1 MLEMLPLSVV
11 VSIHDSERTLR
22 EVLSAIR
29 ASELHRDSYE
39 VIVVDDAS
47 ADGSVAIAARYADTV
62 VKLNG
67 RRSGP
72 AYARNRG
79 VELARGQVIAFVDD
93 DVVVRPDTLPRMLA
107 TLVERP
113 DVDAVSASHAD
124 SSGATNFVSQYWNL
138 LLRFGEQRHSGR
150 CAQFAPGCG
159 AVRRGAF
166 LSAGMYDEWRF
177 ATACLENVELGER
190 LLGAGHEVLLSS
202 ELKVTH
208 LKQWD
213 LDSVCQEVWFRSKL
227 LARSLGY
234 YAYEH
239 RGAERGRFHSEPQSY
254 ASSCRA
260 RDTDACGSI
269 RPVASCRG
277 QGWSGPVSTPHDQ
290 LSSAPFLRECPR
302 ARFRHRFRTFAYLC
316 ADRSRS
322 CFVHWLDSSRCLWR
336 RFAGCHYA
344 GILGGGAGDLAARSA
359 KTLTIAGC
367 DLTSRPCGRSSPGLC
382 EP

>member
-1 MLEMLPLSVV
+1 MSETLPLSVV

-22 EVLSAIR
+22 EVLAAIR
-29 ASELHRDSYE
+29 ASELPRDSYE
-39 VIVVDDAS
+39 IIVVDDAS
-47 ADGSVAIAARYADTV
+47 TDGSVAIAARFADTV

-79 VELARGQVIAFVDD
+79 VELARGQIIAFVDD

-107 TLVERP
+107 TLVEGA
-113 DVDAVSASHAD
+113 DVDAVSASRAD
-124 SSGATNFVSQYWNL
+124 SSGAPNFVSQYWNL
-138 LLRFGEQRHSGR
+138 LLRFGEQRHAGR

-177 ATACLENVELGER
+177 TTACLENVELGER

-213 LDSVCQEVWFRSKL
+213 LDSVCQEVWFRSSL

-234 YAYEH
+234 MRMSTAAPGEVVFTLSRRLTPAVAVLGILMLAAAFVPSPHAGAKFGAALLALFLTNFPVH
-239 RGAERGRFHSEPQSY
+239 RSY
-254 ASSCRA
+254 ASA
-260 RDTDACGSI
+260 RGLGFAI
-269 RPVASCRG
+269 
-277 QGWSGPVSTPHDQ
+277 
-290 LSSAPFLRECPR
+290 LSAPLHIFVQIVAAAALCTGWMLRDVFGDVSPDATTQAYSEVGLEIWPPIPR
-302 ARFRHRFRTFAYLC
+302 RL
-316 ADRSRS
+316 
-322 CFVHWLDSSRCLWR
+322 
-336 RFAGCHYA
+336 
-344 GILGGGAGDLAARSA
+344 
-359 KTLTIAGC
+359 
-367 DLTSRPCGRSSPGLC
+367 
-382 EP
+382 